1 MKRIKYFAVLMFPLC
16 LMVSCALM
24 PGVQISHIEYSVTDK
39 ANGGHPVS
47 VDIVAVKGDALV
59 ARLEGYSSEKW
70 FTEKDRLLAKN
81 PKELTV
87 WPLTVRPGTAVTH
100 KNIPLYGKPADK
112 VLLFAR
118 YSSKGAH
125 RLELERASLITLEF
139 RDSDVYAIY

>member
-87 WPLTVRPGTAVTH
+87 WPLTVRYRNSCYT
-100 KNIPLYGKPADK
+100 
-112 VLLFAR
+112 
-118 YSSKGAH
+118 
-125 RLELERASLITLEF
+125 
-139 RDSDVYAIY
+139 